1 MTARSVSQ
9 PVAYIASVV
18 AFLTVMAAAGAPSV
32 TLSQYQHAWGF
43 PDIALTVAFAI
54 YAFVLLAALLVC
66 GSLSDRL
73 GRRPVVLAALGLN
86 AIAMVQFLTAHDIA
100 AVIAARAVQGAATGA
115 ATTVFSASIMELAS
129 ARGRRTAEVLVSI
142 TTAGGLGIGVVL
154 TGAATQFTGRPSTVV
169 FGTALAI
176 IVAAALVLSV
186 SPETV
191 TRQRGTAQRTTTA
204 YVPRARI
211 SAAVRPRFVR
221 LVPGV
226 VGIWLSAGLILG
238 LGASLAGDALD
249 LGNGIIASVV
259 VAAQPLTATVCT
271 IVLAPRLTPRL
282 LLPAGL
288 AAVITG
294 VTAEGISFLIEN
306 PALIVMGAIVT
317 GLGFGAVFSGTL
329 RDLLPHVRSHERAEF
344 FAVFYIVGYLAYGL
358 SAIAAGLLSDA
369 VGLRWA
375 AAIYAAAT
383 IIVTGAAAAVLAI
396 PAKQP
401 RRKHAVPALA
411 CQQEGAGR

>member
-1 MTARSVSQ
+1 MTARSVSR

-32 TLSQYQHAWGF
+32 TLSQYQRAWGF

-54 YAFVLLAALLVC
+54 YALVLLLALLVC

-73 GRRPVVLAALGLN
+73 GRRPVAIAALALN
-86 AIAMVQFLTAHDIA
+86 AIAMVQFLTAHDIG

-115 ATTVFSASIMELAS
+115 ATTVFSASILELAP

-154 TGAATQFTGRPSTVV
+154 TGAATQFTGRPNTVV

-176 IVAAALVLSV
+176 IIAAAIVLWM

-191 TRQRGTAQRTTTA
+191 TPRQGTTQRA
-204 YVPRARI
+204 MSAFIPRARV
-211 SAAVRPRFVR
+211 AATVRARFVR

-226 VGIWLSAGLILG
+226 VGIWMSAGLILG
-238 LGASLAGDALD
+238 LGASLAHDTLD

-259 VAAQPLTATVCT
+259 VAAQPLTATLCT
-271 IVLAPRLTPRL
+271 IVLAPRLTPRR

-294 VTAEGISFLIEN
+294 VTAEGVSFLTGS
-306 PALIVMGAIVT
+306 PALIVIGAIVT

-329 RDLLPHVRSHERAEF
+329 RDLLPGIRSHERAEF
-344 FAVFYIVGYLAYGL
+344 FAAFYIVGYLAYGL
-358 SAIAAGLLSDA
+358 SAIAAGFVSDA
-369 VGLRWA
+369 VGLRSA

-401 RRKHAVPALA
+401 RRTPAVQALA
-411 CQQEGAGR
+411 HQQEGAGR